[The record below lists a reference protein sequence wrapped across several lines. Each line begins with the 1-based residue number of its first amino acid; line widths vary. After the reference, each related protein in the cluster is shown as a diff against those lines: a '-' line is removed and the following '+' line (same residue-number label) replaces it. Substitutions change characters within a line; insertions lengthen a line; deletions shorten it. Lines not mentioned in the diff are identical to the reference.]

1 MMRTYLLYYMNKNMR
16 KNTKGNYYYN
26 GMMKNSWDSE
36 ENSNGRIYTI
46 VFQLKNRRRRV
57 I

>member
-1 MMRTYLLYYMNKNMR
+1 MNKNMR